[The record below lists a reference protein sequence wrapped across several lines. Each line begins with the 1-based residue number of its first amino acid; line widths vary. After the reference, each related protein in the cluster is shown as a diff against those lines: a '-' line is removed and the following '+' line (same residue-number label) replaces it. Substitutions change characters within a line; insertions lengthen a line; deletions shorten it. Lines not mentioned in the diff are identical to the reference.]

1 MSHGIESL
9 DTSTH
14 RSSRFLRAAVLLGII
29 AAIIAVALNPDTLEF
44 VRSMLD
50 WVGNQGLLG
59 IVVFVALY
67 VLATVVAMP
76 ASLLT
81 LGAGAVYGPW
91 LGFAVVS
98 LASTLGATAAF
109 LVARYIARA
118 WITQR
123 VAANPRFRALD
134 EGVAAEG
141 GKLVLLTRLSPV
153 FPFNLQNFGY
163 GLTRIPVMHYV
174 FASWIGM
181 MPGTMMYVYLGYAA
195 GSVAAGGERSPA
207 QWALLGLGLV
217 ATIAVAIVAARIALR
232 ALRNVPQA

>member
-1 MSHGIESL
+1 V
-9 DTSTH
+9 
-14 RSSRFLRAAVLLGII
+14 A
-29 AAIIAVALNPDTLEF
+29 AAIVVLARAEGAADQLRSAIDWIAGRGA
-44 VRSMLD
+44 
-50 WVGNQGLLG
+50 LG

-67 VLATVVAMP
+67 VAATVLAFP

-98 LASTLGATAAF
+98 IASTLGATAAF
-109 LVARYIARA
+109 LIARYVARDWVAR
-118 WITQR
+118 R
-123 VAANPRFRALD
+123 VSANPRFRALD

-141 GKLVLLTRLSPV
+141 WKLVLLTRLSPV

-163 GLTRIPVMHYV
+163 GLTRVPALHYAV
-174 FASWIGM
+174 ASWIGM
-181 MPGTMMYVYLGYAA
+181 MPGTMMYVYLGHAA

-207 QWALLGLGLV
+207 QWALLALGLA

-232 ALRNVPQA
+232 ALRNVPQTET

>member
-1 MSHGIESL
+1 M
-9 DTSTH
+9 
-14 RSSRFLRAAVLLGII
+14 RAALLLAVI
-29 AAIIAVALNPDTLEF
+29 AALVFVARNPAAIEF
-44 VRSMLD
+44 IRSALAWIGD
-50 WVGNQGLLG
+50 RGLLG

-67 VLATVVAMP
+67 VAATVLAVP

-98 LASTLGATAAF
+98 VASTLGATAAF
-109 LVARYIARA
+109 LVARYVARDWVA
-118 WITQR
+118 QR
-123 VAANPRFRALD
+123 VSANPRFRALD

-141 GKLVLLTRLSPV
+141 WKLVLLTRLSPV

-163 GLTRIPVMHYV
+163 GLTRVPALHYAV
-174 FASWIGM
+174 ASWIGM
-181 MPGTMMYVYLGYAA
+181 MPGTMMYVYLGHAA

-207 QWALLGLGLV
+207 QWALLALGLA

-232 ALRNVPQA
+232 ALRRVPKPETT